1 MNENGRVDVETPN
14 PTEVGGP
21 RPAGARHYK
30 GGGSSRDRKAPV
42 SREPAKTAEPDSK
55 KGLRKRL
62 GPGKR
67 RWRRL
72 GPKEILL
79 LIIPVIALAAAAAAM
94 YFMTRDAS
102 SYTIQGQAYQYYA
115 GSAYPLTEGA
125 RLCRSEDGDT
135 LMVSD
140 NRQDVLS
147 SLPIY
152 FKDKQVIALPYD
164 MAYYDPRKGDALC
177 VPYFSEISYRSS
189 GTAVVQREKEE
200 APLSGGFLY
209 DGGDIYL
216 FLEPVTLTFNGYSLE
231 LPFLSY
237 VEAQG
242 NGSVTVYNF
251 ESGDFLIEAPTG
263 EATATGGGG
272 DYTVSLLGD
281 SMQDYQGERTLL
293 SSRPDILDPAF

>member
-1 MNENGRVDVETPN
+1 MNENGRVKEETPN
-14 PTEVGGP
+14 PTEFGGS
-21 RPAGARHYK
+21 RPSGARHYK
-30 GGGSSRDRKAPV
+30 GDASSRNKKAPP
-42 SREPAKTAEPDSK
+42 SRKPKRAAEPTTK
-55 KGLRKRL
+55 KGFKKRL
-62 GPGKR
+62 GPGER

-72 GPKEILL
+72 GPKELLL
-79 LIIPVIALAAAAAAM
+79 LILPVIALTVAAVAM
-94 YFMTRDAS
+94 YFMTREAS

-125 RLCRSEDGDT
+125 QLRRSEDGET
-135 LMVSD
+135 LMVLD

-152 FKDKQVIALPYD
+152 FEDKQVVALPHD
-164 MAYYDPRKGDALC
+164 MAYYNPRQGNALC

-200 APLSGGFLY
+200 TALSGGFLY

-216 FLEPVTLTFNGYSLE
+216 FLEPVTLTFNGYTLE

-242 NGSVTVYNF
+242 KGSVTVYNF

-293 SSRPDILDPAF
+293 VNRPDILDSLF